1 MNLFNTGYLIGGTY
15 QNPGYL
21 WVWFI
26 GFGQKKKTAGMK
38 YWDNW
43 LFVGLLVIVA
53 AGIPALALVIARM
66 IAPRKPNDEKLD
78 TYECGMET
86 VGDTWVQ
93 FKVQYYVYALVFL
106 IFDVEIIFLYPWAVA
121 FDRLDLLGVIAGVLF
136 IFLLGDGLLYAWRK
150 GALKWT

>member
-1 MNLFNTGYLIGGTY
+1 MLL
-15 QNPGYL
+15 
-21 WVWFI
+21 
-26 GFGQKKKTAGMK
+26 
-38 YWDNW
+38 DNW
-43 LFVGLLVIVA
+43 LFVGLLVFVA
-53 AGIPALALVIARM
+53 AGIPALALLIARM
-66 IAPRKPNDEKLD
+66 IAPRKPNQEKLE

-121 FDRLDLLGVIAGVLF
+121 FDRLELLGVIAGVLF

-150 GALKWT
+150 GALKWN

>member
-1 MNLFNTGYLIGGTY
+1 MLL
-15 QNPGYL
+15 
-21 WVWFI
+21 
-26 GFGQKKKTAGMK
+26 
-38 YWDNW
+38 DNW

-53 AGIPALALVIARM
+53 AGIPAIVVVLGRLLG
-66 IAPRKPNDEKLD
+66 PSKPNDEKLD

-93 FKVQYYVYALVFL
+93 FKVQYYIYALVFL
-106 IFDVEIIFLYPWAVA
+106 VFDVEVIFLYPWAVA

-150 GALKWT
+150 GALKWN

>member
-1 MNLFNTGYLIGGTY
+1 MLL
-15 QNPGYL
+15 
-21 WVWFI
+21 
-26 GFGQKKKTAGMK
+26 
-38 YWDNW
+38 DNW

-53 AGIPALALVIARM
+53 GGIPYLAIVIAR
-66 IAPRKPNDEKLD
+66 ILGPKKPNPDKLD

-121 FDRLDLLGVIAGVLF
+121 FDRIDLLGVIAGVLF

-150 GALKWT
+150 GALKWM

>member
-1 MNLFNTGYLIGGTY
+1 MLL
-15 QNPGYL
+15 
-21 WVWFI
+21 
-26 GFGQKKKTAGMK
+26 
-38 YWDNW
+38 DNW

-53 AGIPALALVIARM
+53 AGIPALALVIARL
-66 IAPRKPNDEKLD
+66 IAPRKPNSEKLD

-93 FKVQYYVYALVFL
+93 FKMQYYVYALVFL
-106 IFDVEIIFLYPWAVA
+106 VFDVEIIFLYPWAVA

-150 GALKWT
+150 GALRWN

>member
-1 MNLFNTGYLIGGTY
+1 MLL
-15 QNPGYL
+15 
-21 WVWFI
+21 
-26 GFGQKKKTAGMK
+26 
-38 YWDNW
+38 DNW

-53 AGIPALALVIARM
+53 AGIPAIVLVLARLV
-66 IAPRKPNDEKLD
+66 APRKPNDAKLE

-106 IFDVEIIFLYPWAVA
+106 VFDVEVIFLYPWAVA

-150 GALKWT
+150 GALKWN

>member
-1 MNLFNTGYLIGGTY
+1 MLL
-15 QNPGYL
+15 
-21 WVWFI
+21 
-26 GFGQKKKTAGMK
+26 
-38 YWDNW
+38 DNW

-66 IAPRKPNDEKLD
+66 IAPRKPNEDKLD

-93 FKVQYYVYALVFL
+93 FKMQYYVYALVFL
-106 IFDVEIIFLYPWAVA
+106 VFDVEIIFLYPWAVA

-150 GALKWT
+150 GALKWS

>member
-1 MNLFNTGYLIGGTY
+1 MLL
-15 QNPGYL
+15 
-21 WVWFI
+21 
-26 GFGQKKKTAGMK
+26 
-38 YWDNW
+38 DNW
-43 LFVGLLVIVA
+43 LFVGMLVITA
-53 AGIPALALVIARM
+53 AGIPALALVIARL
-66 IAPRKPNDEKLD
+66 IAPRKPNPKKLE

-150 GALKWT
+150 GALKWN

>member
-1 MNLFNTGYLIGGTY
+1 MLL
-15 QNPGYL
+15 
-21 WVWFI
+21 
-26 GFGQKKKTAGMK
+26 
-38 YWDNW
+38 DNW

-66 IAPRKPNDEKLD
+66 IAPRKPNEEKLD

-93 FKVQYYVYALVFL
+93 FKMQYYVYALVFL
-106 IFDVEIIFLYPWAVA
+106 VFDVEIIFLYPWAVA

-150 GALKWT
+150 GALKWS

>member
-1 MNLFNTGYLIGGTY
+1 MLN
-15 QNPGYL
+15 
-21 WVWFI
+21 
-26 GFGQKKKTAGMK
+26 
-38 YWDNW
+38 NW

-53 AGIPALALVIARM
+53 AGLPAAVLVIARLL
-66 IAPRKPNDEKLD
+66 APRKPSIPKLE

-121 FDRLDLLGVIAGVLF
+121 FDKLPLLGVIAGVLF
-136 IFLLGDGLLYAWRK
+136 IFLLADGLIYAWRK
-150 GALKWT
+150 GALEWS

>member
-1 MNLFNTGYLIGGTY
+1 MLL
-15 QNPGYL
+15 
-21 WVWFI
+21 
-26 GFGQKKKTAGMK
+26 
-38 YWDNW
+38 DNW
-43 LFVGLLVIVA
+43 LFVGMLVIAA
-53 AGIPALALVIARM
+53 AGIPALALVIARL
-66 IAPRKPNDEKLD
+66 IAPRKPNPEKLE